1 MVRQTDTTCRL
12 CICGVLRIYYSV
24 RVYFWTYDM
33 TWESYW
39 AWVWLIVE
47 THIGVICASAPALKL
62 LFKKVLQVSTT
73 NGSFFRKTVKTDQ
86 EATAG
91 NDTDVA
97 MTNRSA
103 KTERSYV
110 GKTGWWET
118 TIDVERTVDFDDT
131 EFREAKA
138 SLPATSDCGN
148 VSDHDERP
156 LHPTSPTLW
165 EESSRKFSPRDS
177 DFHFPRKVAHTEEG
191 QKTFYIDE

>member
-1 MVRQTDTTCRL
+1 MARPANKVRRL

-39 AWVWLIVE
+39 AWVWLICE

-62 LFKKVLQVSTT
+62 LFKKVLQVSTI
-73 NGSFFRKTVKTDQ
+73 NGSIFKRTIKTDH

-91 NDTDVA
+91 NNTDIA
-97 MTNRSA
+97 LTNHTA
-103 KTERSYV
+103 KTEKSYV

-118 TIDVERTVDFDDT
+118 TIDVERTVDFDDAELT
-131 EFREAKA
+131 KT

-148 VSDHDERP
+148 VSDQDERP
-156 LHPTSPTLW
+156 LRPTSPTLW
-165 EESSRKFSPRDS
+165 DESSRKFSPRES
-177 DFHFPRKVAHTEEG
+177 DFHFPRKVAATEG

>member
-1 MVRQTDTTCRL
+1 
-12 CICGVLRIYYSV
+12 
-24 RVYFWTYDM
+24 M

-62 LFKKVLQVSTT
+62 LFKKVLQVSTI
-73 NGSFFRKTVKTDQ
+73 NGSFFKRTIKTDH
-86 EATAG
+86 EASAG
-91 NDTDVA
+91 NDTDIA
-97 MTNRSA
+97 MTNRTA

-131 EFREAKA
+131 EFREAKT

-148 VSDHDERP
+148 VSDQDERP
-156 LHPTSPTLW
+156 LHPASPTLW
-165 EESSRKFSPRDS
+165 EESSRKFSPRES
-177 DFHFPRKVAHTEEG
+177 DFHFPRKVAPAEEG